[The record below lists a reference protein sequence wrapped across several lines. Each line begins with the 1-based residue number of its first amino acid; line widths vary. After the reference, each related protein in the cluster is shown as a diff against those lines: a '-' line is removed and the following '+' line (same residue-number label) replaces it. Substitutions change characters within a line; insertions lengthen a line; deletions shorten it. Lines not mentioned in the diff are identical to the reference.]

1 MQLYIN
7 QPTTAA
13 VVSLFIILIQLSAV
27 YNRSEYI
34 AHPLTGYTLISLVD
48 DLYQ

>member
-13 VVSLFIILIQLSAV
+13 AVNLFIILIQLSAV
-27 YNRSEYI
+27 YNQLEYI
-34 AHPLTGYTLISLVD
+34 AYLFTGHLLISLAD